1 METKTTSKA
10 LSELRAQIMPPG
22 LSSVTS
28 CYVASGKGAL
38 LWDVEGR
45 EYIDFAGGIA
55 VMNVGHS
62 HPKVVAAVKDQVEK
76 LTHTCFMVLPYEPAI
91 TLAQKLNAL
100 VPGDFKKTTIFVN
113 SGAEAVENA
122 VKFARYHTK
131 KTGIVAFENA
141 FHGRT
146 LLALS
151 LTHKVKPYKF
161 GFGPYAPEIY
171 RIPSAYCY
179 RCPFNLEYP
188 NCEVAC
194 ADYLEEFLHTHLAP
208 ESCAA
213 VIAEPIQGEGGF
225 ITPPPEYFPK
235 LAKICKDNDILFIAD
250 EIQSGMGRTGKMF
263 AIEHWNVEPDLV
275 TIAKSLAAGM
285 PLAAVTG
292 REEVMASVHPWGVG
306 GTYGGNP
313 VCCRAALAVLDIF
326 EEENL
331 LQKAEALGDK
341 LTDRC
346 NAWAEQFEI
355 IGEVRG
361 LGPMMALEL
370 VKDRKTKEPAADEA
384 KALVEL
390 CLAKGLV
397 VLSCGTLGNV
407 MRLLMPLVIEDDQL
421 EKGLSILEE
430 GLKKLSKK

>member
-1 METKTTSKA
+1 METQTTSKA
-10 LSELRAQIMPPG
+10 LSELRAQTMSPA
-22 LSSVTS
+22 LASVTS
-28 CYVASGKGAL
+28 RYVASGKGAL
-38 LWDVEGR
+38 LWDVDGR

-62 HPKVVAAVKDQVEK
+62 HPKVVAAVKDQAEK
-76 LTHTCFMVLPYEPAI
+76 LAHTCFMVLPYEPAI
-91 TLAQKLNAL
+91 VLAEKLNAL
-100 VPGDFKKTTIFVN
+100 VPGDFKKTSIFVN

-131 KTGIVAFENA
+131 KTGIVALENA

-146 LLALS
+146 LLS
-151 LTHKVKPYKF
+151 MTLTHKVKPYKF

-179 RCPFNLEYP
+179 RCPLNLEYP
-188 NCEVAC
+188 DCGVAC

-213 VIAEPIQGEGGF
+213 VIAEPVQGEGGF
-225 ITPPPEYFPK
+225 IVPPPEYFPK

-263 AIEHWNVEPDLV
+263 AIEHWNVTPDMMTV
-275 TIAKSLAAGM
+275 AKSLAAGM
-285 PLAAVTG
+285 PLAAVVG
-292 REEVMASVHPWGVG
+292 REDIMASVHPWGVG

-313 VCCRAALAVLDIF
+313 ICCRAALAVLDVF
-326 EEENL
+326 EEEDL
-331 LQKAEALGDK
+331 LQKAEALGNK
-341 LTDRC
+341 LKDRC

-384 KALVEL
+384 KALVES
-390 CLAKGLV
+390 CLEKGLV

-407 MRLLMPLVIEDDQL
+407 MRMLMPLVIEDDQL

-430 GLKKLSKK
+430 GLTEISKK

>member
-1 METKTTSKA
+1 METQITSKA
-10 LSELRAQIMPPG
+10 LSELRAQMMSPA
-22 LSSVTS
+22 LASVTS
-28 CYVASGKGAL
+28 RYVTSGKGAL
-38 LWDVEGR
+38 LWDVDGR

-62 HPKVVAAVKDQVEK
+62 HPKVAAAIKDQAEK

-91 TLAQKLNAL
+91 TLAEKLNAL
-100 VPGDFKKTTIFVN
+100 VPGDFKKTSIFVN

-122 VKFARYHTK
+122 VKFARYYTK
-131 KTGIVAFENA
+131 KTGIIALENA

-146 LLALS
+146 LLAMT

-179 RCPFNLEYP
+179 RCPLNLEYP

-194 ADYLEEFLHTHLAP
+194 ADYLDEFLHTHLAP

-213 VIAEPIQGEGGF
+213 VIAEPVQGEGGF
-225 ITPPPEYFPK
+225 IIPPPEYFPK

-263 AIEHWNVEPDLV
+263 AIEHWNVEPDLMTV
-275 TIAKSLAAGM
+275 AKSLAAGM
-285 PLAAVTG
+285 PLAAVVG

-313 VCCRAALAVLDIF
+313 LCCRAALAVLEIF

-331 LQKAEALGDK
+331 LQKAGALGNK
-341 LTDRC
+341 LMDRC

-390 CLAKGLV
+390 CLDKGLI

-407 MRLLMPLVIEDDQL
+407 MRMLMPLVIEDDQL

-430 GLKKLSKK
+430 GLKKISKK